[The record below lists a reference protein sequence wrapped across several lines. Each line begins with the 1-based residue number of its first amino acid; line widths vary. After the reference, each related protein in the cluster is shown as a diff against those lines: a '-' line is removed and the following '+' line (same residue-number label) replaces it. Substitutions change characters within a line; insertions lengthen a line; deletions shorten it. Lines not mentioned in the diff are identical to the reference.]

1 MVPKAPIVPLKLILS
16 QVKDMEVVL
25 FKKKELADF
34 FKLKAESMSESELSA
49 LFDDLFAF
57 NAYLGRLEGY
67 PSFEAI
73 PYWEYSTCLEW
84 AENHIMSGDSFDLI
98 LKNAKRFLGSIRT
111 YYAYL
116 IGKGKLK
123 NADQLDKA
131 IKEICGGKKLKLVT
145 DIPFTGDETYTAIYQ
160 GGSETRFDV
169 ADYWIL
175 ILHATLFDYNWTKV
189 LEAAFGVSV
198 ERIAKVKE
206 LKAKMDRLNI
216 SGLRDIAYADVSKAE
231 ADRAEAWF
239 FDKGK

>member
-1 MVPKAPIVPLKLILS
+1 MAPKAPVVPLSLILS
-16 QVKDMEVVL
+16 QIKDMEAVL
-25 FKKKELADF
+25 FKKKELSDF
-34 FKLKAESMSESELSA
+34 FKFKAESLSELELSA

-84 AENHIMSGDSFDLI
+84 AESHIMAGDSFDLN
-98 LKNAKRFLGSIRT
+98 LKNAKRFLGSIKT
-111 YYAYL
+111 YYEYL
-116 IGKGKLK
+116 MNKGKLK
-123 NADQLDKA
+123 NTEQLEKSL
-131 IKEICGGKKLKLVT
+131 KEMCGGKKLKLVT
-145 DIPFTGDETYTAIYQ
+145 DIPFTGEETYTAIYQ
-160 GGSETRFDV
+160 GGAETRFDV

-175 ILHATLFDYNWTKV
+175 ILHATLFDDNWTKV

-239 FDKGK
+239 FDKDK